1 MSRDWATAL
10 ACVDVFLSE
19 QQSEV
24 TRELRL
30 VLSAFL
36 LTQQSRMYGVRSR
49 CKTNLSAGQME
60 CLLWDALPHLSATP
74 FFFTSIGPA
83 R

>member
-10 ACVDVFLSE
+10 VCVCGCVLSE
-19 QQSEV
+19 QRNEV

-36 LTQQSRMYGVRSR
+36 LTQQSRMYG
-49 CKTNLSAGQME
+49 A
-60 CLLWDALPHLSATP
+60 DAKLIYLQ
-74 FFFTSIGPA
+74 GK
-83 R
+83 